1 MKILIVE
8 DDRYTAEAF
17 KIALIEASYSVD
29 IATEKLLNWELLE
42 LSDYDL
48 ILLDATL
55 PKLDNL
61 ALCKRLRDN
70 GSQIPI
76 LMTIDSHT
84 NPNLRMGLEAGATDY
99 IIKPFDLQ
107 DLIVRIESLLDKDF
121 GLTRSLLKC
130 DSLTLNIHER
140 QLIYAGTQIHLDL
153 RESSI
158 LELFFRYE
166 NRIFS
171 SSFMC
176 DRIFFL
182 DRTVTKE
189 TIRNI
194 IKNLISKTNSL
205 GIDCSIEAVYG
216 VGYYLKDNFQDRG
229 NYYPNKISD
238 TPCLLIVSPDLQ
250 FTEKILIEAGNWG
263 LKTQTIA
270 TLANVITQ
278 ISKNPNNIVILDGS
292 AFDRTTDLRNFLG
305 ELYAIEPLVS
315 VVIFL
320 NEQDIKERLTIGDF
334 GPQAVS
340 SKSASS
346 IQILETIVQNLK
358 HYPVRECKILVID
371 SRLDIL
377 QQLRN
382 LLEPWGFIILTLEDD
397 LKFWEI
403 VTVFSPEM
411 LIIGEF
417 KSQVDRFDF
426 CRSVRET
433 SECETLPIIFL
444 ISNSDNLI
452 IHKIFDIGA
461 DDYVCQPIVEPQ
473 LVNRVLSCW
482 EKVKLNRHF
491 RETNLVTSLS
501 NYDESTKDLEKLL
514 NLAKRQNQN
523 LSLVILH
530 IHNFG
535 EINQLFGYVGSN
547 KVLHFLGKFL
557 KESLRTE
564 DVVAHRGEEFLVSMY
579 GINKVD
585 AIERL
590 NQVLVSIH
598 SHQFLS
604 TSGAKFKIDCSIG
617 IGQYPEDGTDIN
629 SLYHSTKQN
638 TLYRGR

>member
-1 MKILIVE
+1 MKILIIE

-17 KIALIEASYSVD
+17 KIALVEASYSVD
-29 IATEKLLNWELLE
+29 IATEKLLNWQLLE

-55 PKLDNL
+55 PKFDNL
-61 ALCKRLRDN
+61 VLCKRLRDN
-70 GSQIPI
+70 GCQIPV

-107 DLIVRIESLLDKDF
+107 DLTIRIESLLNKDF

-153 RESSI
+153 KESSI
-158 LELFFRYE
+158 LELFFRHQ

-171 SSFMC
+171 SSFIF
-176 DRIFFL
+176 DRMFFL

-189 TIRNI
+189 TVRNL
-194 IKNLISKTNSL
+194 IKGLISKIKSL
-205 GIDCSIEAVYG
+205 GIDSLIETVYG
-216 VGYYLKDNFQDRG
+216 VGYYLRANFKNQGGCYPDRIPATQG
-229 NYYPNKISD
+229 
-238 TPCLLIVSPDLQ
+238 LLIVSPDLE
-250 FTEKILIEAGNWG
+250 FTEKILPEARTGG
-263 LKTQTIA
+263 LKTQVIP
-270 TLANVITQ
+270 TLANAITQ
-278 ISKNPNNIVILDGS
+278 ISNTPNSIVILDGS
-292 AFDRTTDLRNFLG
+292 AFDRTTYLRNFLG

-315 VVIFL
+315 IVIFL

-334 GPQAVS
+334 GHQAVY

-346 IQILETIVQNLK
+346 IQILEIITQNLK

-397 LKFWEI
+397 SRFWEI
-403 VTVFSPEM
+403 ATVFLPEM

-417 KSQVDRFDF
+417 SSQFDKFDF
-426 CRSVRET
+426 CRSVRATPEWE
-433 SECETLPIIFL
+433 SLPIIFL
-444 ISNSDNLI
+444 ISNSDNLV
-452 IHKIFDIGA
+452 IHKIFDVGA
-461 DDYVCQPIVEPQ
+461 DDYVGQPIVEPQ

-491 RETNLVTSLS
+491 IEANLVTSLF

-523 LSLVILH
+523 LSLAIVH

-535 EINQLFGYVGSN
+535 EINQLFGYVVSN
-547 KVLHFLGKFL
+547 NVLQFLGKFL

-564 DVVAHRGEEFLVSMY
+564 DVVARRGEEFLVSMY
-579 GINKVD
+579 GINKID
-585 AIERL
+585 AIDRL

-604 TSGAKFKIDCSIG
+604 TNGAKFKINCSVG

-638 TLYRGR
+638 IL